1 MIYTVTLNPALDYI
15 LRLPRLSSE
24 DVNRADSAQL
34 LCGGKGI
41 NVSMVLSG
49 LEVPTRALGFVA
61 GFTGRALEQMLQ
73 AQGIQTDFVP
83 LAAGNTRINVKIFA
97 DRQTDINAPGAQP
110 AEAEVEALFH
120 KLEGLMPG
128 DFLVL
133 AGAVPSQMPG
143 SIYEQICA
151 KLQNKGVHIVVD
163 TTGDALLAV
172 LDYHPFL
179 IKPNHHE
186 LGEIFGE
193 DIRPDDDEKIRFFA
207 AKLQEKGARNVL
219 VSRGKYGATLLAED
233 GSTHSV
239 GVVPGKPVNN
249 VGCGDSMVAG
259 FLAGYADSGDY
270 KTALQWASAAGNAS
284 AFCEITF
291 PSLATVYPACGKL
304 TCFGI
309 EIALM
314 AFGIC
319 HPAGCHNTLA
329 FCKIVG
335 IFAID
340 LHPALYL
347 YSGLCVKVVLVSA
360 QGQPAF
366 LLAPITFYVVCFSI
380 DSFKACSGSLYLFC
394 RSRKDCASHD
404 QQHSKHQTLQPIF
417 LSETLHNFPHFLF

>member
-1 MIYTVTLNPALDYI
+1 
-15 LRLPRLSSE
+15 
-24 DVNRADSAQL
+24 
-34 LCGGKGI
+34 
-41 NVSMVLSG
+41 MVLSG

-120 KLEGLMPG
+120 KLEGLVPG

-193 DIRPDDDEKIRFFA
+193 DIRPDDEEKIRFFA
-207 AKLQEKGARNVL
+207 AKLQEKGARNAG
-219 VSRGKYGATLLAED
+219 RGRQHPLRGRGARQTGEQCRLRRLN
-233 GSTHSV
+233 G
-239 GVVPGKPVNN
+239 GRVPGRVRRQRRLQDGAPV
-249 VGCGDSMVAG
+249 G
-259 FLAGYADSGDY
+259 F
-270 KTALQWASAAGNAS
+270 
-284 AFCEITF
+284 
-291 PSLATVYPACGKL
+291 
-304 TCFGI
+304 
-309 EIALM
+309 
-314 AFGIC
+314 
-319 HPAGCHNTLA
+319 
-329 FCKIVG
+329 
-335 IFAID
+335 
-340 LHPALYL
+340 
-347 YSGLCVKVVLVSA
+347 
-360 QGQPAF
+360 
-366 LLAPITFYVVCFSI
+366 
-380 DSFKACSGSLYLFC
+380 
-394 RSRKDCASHD
+394 RRR
-404 QQHSKHQTLQPIF
+404 
-417 LSETLHNFPHFLF
+417 